1 MLTPFSKFKKKED
14 VKPLLESNDFIY
26 SICDNVL
33 FVMKYCIDNKSIF
46 DSNQATISGLFN
58 KQYRLFCHFVDCH
71 KSNKI
76 EVCFTLQR
84 IIYEAFIKMQ
94 YLIKNGVEVQKQ
106 YRENSYRNRLDF
118 YEKTKNAQHGYFKV
132 RNKKFLLDLEEEC
145 LSIDDIKKSRKPFP
159 SMNKLIEELEEYDKN
174 EEENNSKFYKS
185 LYGIPTDSIHSDWGE
200 IRQLYLEK
208 GNIHNEYYIKVNE
221 STKGHYRY
229 LISFAEIMIES
240 TTRYIDWINPNSKL
254 NAFQPLLL
262 ELKRITMLI
271 MQCVFDEYNSED
283 SKYMYE

>member
-1 MLTPFSKFKKKED
+1 MITPYSKFKKKED

-33 FVMKYCIDNKSIF
+33 FIMKCCIDNKLIF
-46 DSNQATISGLFN
+46 DSNQATVSGLFN
-58 KQYRLFCHFVDCH
+58 KQYRLFCHFVDCY

-145 LSIDDIKKSRKPFP
+145 LSIDDIKKSSKPFP
-159 SMNKLIEELEEYDKN
+159 PMNKLIEELERYDKN

-185 LYGIPTDSIHSDWGE
+185 IYGIPSDSIHSDWGE

-208 GNIHNEYYIKVNE
+208 GNIYNEYYVKVNE
-221 STKGHYRY
+221 ITGRHYRY
-229 LISFAEIMIES
+229 LIPFAEIMIES
-240 TTRYIDWINPNSKL
+240 TTNYIDWLNPNSKL
-254 NAFQPLLL
+254 NAFHPLLS
-262 ELKRITMLI
+262 ELKRIIILI
-271 MQCVFDEYNSED
+271 MLCVFDEYNAED
-283 SKYMYE
+283 SRYMYE